1 MVFQLFTT
9 DQLTTKYPDYFTNSS
24 NEKNVSVIAVY
35 LFCDV
40 PSQTPSLTEFMIPK
54 YVRFYADFVKE
65 EVGPLGQYVCMA
77 NEPLYHKRKYRQA
90 SNPREFTVWFTDYK
104 GTKIELNPSHHFI
117 VELLL
122 EY

>member
-9 DQLTTKYPDYFTNSS
+9 DRLTTQYPDYFVNSP
-24 NEKNVSVIAVY
+24 NPKNVSVISVY
-35 LFCDV
+35 LFEDQ
-40 PSQTPSLTEFMIPK
+40 PEQTEGIREFRIPK

-65 EVGPLGQYVCMA
+65 HVGPLGQYVCMA
-77 NEPLYHKRKYRQA
+77 NEPLYHKRKYRQV
-90 SNPREFTVWFTDYK
+90 SNPREFTIWFTDYK
-104 GTKIELNPSHHFI
+104 GTKIELTDKHHFI